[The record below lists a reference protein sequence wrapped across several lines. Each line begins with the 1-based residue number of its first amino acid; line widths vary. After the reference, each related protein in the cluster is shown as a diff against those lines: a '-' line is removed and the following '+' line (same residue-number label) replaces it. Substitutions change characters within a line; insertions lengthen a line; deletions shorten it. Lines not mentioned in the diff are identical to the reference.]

1 MLKMNPCHFHIA
13 WKVIY
18 RFFHIVTRAEAVAR
32 LQGNYAADIEA
43 FDAVHAQAM
52 HMADALSDGIIAQF
66 PQRFED

>member
-1 MLKMNPCHFHIA
+1 MHGGDIS
-13 WKVIY
+13 
-18 RFFHIVTRAEAVAR
+18 FFYIVTRAEAVAR